1 MNKRSL
7 RILEFNKILSMVTEY
22 ATSPMA
28 KRRIDRMK
36 PQRDIDVIRKLQEET
51 NDALNRLNRHGN
63 ISFSGLRDI
72 GASIKRLE
80 VQGTLTSQELLDIAA
95 VLQVAKAA
103 KQYGDGSDLTEA
115 LASRNQE
122 PVSQT
127 TNDSLTERFNMLLP
141 LEHIASEIT
150 RCILSEN
157 EYADDASSG
166 LKNIRREIRLTN
178 DKLHQQLDKIIKS
191 DANRDQLQDSLIT
204 MRNGRYCIPVKQEYR
219 SKFPGMIHDQSS
231 TGSTLFIEPMA
242 VVNLNN
248 QIKELA
254 NEELLEIEKI
264 LESLSAQAATY
275 VSDIAYDLE
284 LLTDLDFIFAK
295 AKFARAT
302 NSTRPIFNTDGII
315 DIRQGRHPLLEKH
328 SVVPV
333 DIRLGE
339 AYNLLIIT
347 GPNTGG
353 KTVSLKTLGLF
364 SLMGQAG
371 LHIPAME
378 ESRLAV
384 FDDIFADIGDE
395 QSIEQNLS
403 TFSSHMSNI
412 VYIVQHATPNTLCL
426 FDEPGGGTDPVEGA
440 ALAVSIL
447 NYLKS
452 MGARCMATTHYS
464 ELKTYA
470 LSTDGVENASCEFDV
485 ATLRPTY
492 KLTIGIPGKSNAFAI
507 ASKLGLPDYI
517 IDSAKEQIDSD
528 AIDMETLLADLE
540 KSKRSMEED
549 EKAIEAYKKEIE
561 DLKESLKTKEENLD
575 TKKAE
580 ILKKAR
586 EEARD
591 IIEEAKETADQ
602 AIRDYNK
609 WRSNPNKADM
619 RTMEEKR
626 SSLRNKIKDYEKS
639 GAKETKKQTSNHKA
653 SDFHIGDTV
662 QVLSMGTRG
671 TITKLPDNKGIAGVQ
686 MGILNSMLPISDLLI
701 IPESTVS
708 VNGEKQ
714 KYAGRRAGGDHTSVS
729 KSMTFSPELNV
740 MGKTVDEACF
750 EIDKYLDD
758 AVLAHISRVTI
769 IHGKGTGALRK
780 GIWAYLKKH
789 PLVQSYRSGEFGEGE
804 YGVTIVDL

>member
-7 RILEFNKILSMVTEY
+7 RILEFTKILSMVNEY
-22 ATSPMA
+22 AASPMA

-95 VLQVAKAA
+95 VLQVAKAV

-264 LESLSAQAATY
+264 LETLSAQAATY

-492 KLTIGIPGKSNAFAI
+492 RLTIGIPGKSNAFAI
-507 ASKLGLPDYI
+507 ASKLGLPEYI
-517 IDSAKEQIDSD
+517 ITSAKEQIDSD
-528 AIDMETLLADLE
+528 AVDMETLLADLE
-540 KSKRSMEED
+540 ASRRSMEED
-549 EKAIEAYKKEIE
+549 EKAIEAYKQEIE
-561 DLKESLKTKEENLD
+561 SLKESLKKKEENLD

-580 ILKKAR
+580 ILKNAR

-602 AIRDYNK
+602 TIRDYNK
-609 WRSNPNKADM
+609 WRSNPSKADM

-626 SSLRNKIKDYEKS
+626 SSLRNKIKDYEKA
-639 GAKETKKQTSNHKA
+639 GASETKKQTSNHKA

-671 TITKLPDNKGIAGVQ
+671 TVTTLPNNKGIAGVQ
-686 MGILNSMLPISDLLI
+686 MGIMSAMLPISDLLI
-701 IPESTVS
+701 IPESTIS

-714 KYAGRRAGGDHTSVS
+714 KYAGRRAGGDHTTVN
-729 KSMTFSPELNV
+729 KAKTFSPELNV

-780 GIWAYLKKH
+780 GIWQYLKNH

>member
-264 LESLSAQAATY
+264 LENLSAQAATY

-517 IDSAKEQIDSD
+517 INSAKEQIDSD
-528 AIDMETLLADLE
+528 AVDMETLLADLE

-671 TITKLPDNKGIAGVQ
+671 TITKLPDSKGIAGVQ

>member
-1 MNKRSL
+1 
-7 RILEFNKILSMVTEY
+7 MVNEY
-22 ATSPMA
+22 AASPMA

-95 VLQVAKAA
+95 VLQVAKAV

-264 LESLSAQAATY
+264 LETLSAQAATY

-395 QSIEQNLS
+395 QSIEQSLS
-403 TFSSHMSNI
+403 TFSAHMVNI
-412 VYIVQHATPNTLCL
+412 VDIMQRVTPKALVL
-426 FDEPGGGTDPVEGA
+426 FDELGAGTDPIEGA
-440 ALAVSIL
+440 ALAEAIL
-447 NYLKS
+447 EKIRRIGCLC
-452 MGARCMATTHYS
+452 AATTHYA
-464 ELKTYA
+464 ELKAYA
-470 LSTDGVENASCEFDV
+470 LDTEGVSNASCEFSLE
-485 ATLRPTY
+485 TLKPTY
-492 KLTIGIPGKSNAFAI
+492 KLTIGLPGRSNAFAI
-507 ASKLGLPDYI
+507 AERLGISGDIIGNAKGYI
-517 IDSAKEQIDSD
+517 SGESRRFEQILT
-528 AIDMETLLADLE
+528 ELE
-540 KSKRSMEED
+540 NTRSVLED
-549 EKAIEAYKKEIE
+549 EKSAVKRLRAELETSRAEAREQRERLNKR
-561 DLKESLKTKEENLD
+561 LEE
-575 TKKAE
+575 TERKAE
-580 ILKKAR
+580 REAQKMVDSAR
-586 EEARD
+586 ASAEYIFAELDRAKRAKD
-591 IIEEAKETADQ
+591 KEDFAKTLEEAKQNVTQ
-602 AIRDYNK
+602 GL
-609 WRSNPNKADM
+609 RSANKALGTKSVRAED
-619 RTMEEKR
+619 EEYKPPR
-626 SSLRNKIKDYEKS
+626 PFKVGDEVIISGINKNGTILSIDGES
-639 GAKETKKQTSNHKA
+639 V
-653 SDFHIGDTV
+653 TV
-662 QVLSMGTRG
+662 QAGIIKTK
-671 TITKLPDNKGIAGVQ
+671 TKLKELRLAEDFPEKKEKTPKVRSYATASASPSATIRAE
-686 MGILNSMLPISDLLI
+686 IDLRGMMCDDAWMK
-701 IPESTVS
+701 VD
-708 VNGEKQ
+708 
-714 KYAGRRAGGDHTSVS
+714 KYI
-729 KSMTFSPELNV
+729 
-740 MGKTVDEACF
+740 DEAVMANLPQ
-750 EIDKYLDD
+750 I
-758 AVLAHISRVTI
+758 TI
-769 IHGKGTGALRK
+769 IHGKGTGALRNY
-780 GIWAYLKKH
+780 IT
-789 PLVQSYRSGEFGEGE
+789 QSLRRDKRVASFRPGTFGEGDS
-804 YGVTIVDL
+804 GVTVVTLK